1 MACTGSV
8 RKKTHPTKLDAHPR
22 IRSIK
27 KPCNLRCLSN
37 SCICPKHWGKKNLQT
52 GMLLLDRFFQV
63 SLSIA
68 ISRSLVCPD
77 RQNDHIADIV
87 LVLASASVWACWWP
101 LFLSHGYESKP
112 WYHLVPSGSLK
123 SPGNGCFFPQNPPN
137 MVYFSMYFMGFDW
150 SFDPNSGFQTSVRV
164 PGVPHQ
170 LVPQQIQR
178 KRQDGVHDGLWVV
191 KTHLNVC
198 RGWACPKDTSE
209 KAGFGSQKTPTRI
222 VLPCKPYQTL
232 SNFAMLGFWVSI
244 NCTLFVMFPEQ
255 SSLIT
260 LASLVMN
267 YTAPNTVPIV
277 SFWSFWDFYM
287 AQQTS
292 ESLAVLGPHH
302 HNKSTHIFANRSPST
317 KLLPTLGY
325 KKKSK

>member
-1 MACTGSV
+1 MFSSPKIPQIWCIFPCISWVLTEVLTQIQDSKPRSGSPGS
-8 RKKTHPTKLDAHPR
+8 PT
-22 IRSIK
+22 
-27 KPCNLRCLSN
+27 
-37 SCICPKHWGKKNLQT
+37 
-52 GMLLLDRFFQV
+52 
-63 SLSIA
+63 SLSH
-68 ISRSLVCPD
+68 SRSNENAKMGCMMVCGWSKRTSMSAGVGLALRIPAKKLV
-77 RQNDHIADIV
+77 
-87 LVLASASVWACWWP
+87 SAP
-101 LFLSHGYESKP
+101 K
-112 WYHLVPSGSLK
+112 K
-123 SPGNGCFFPQNPPN
+123 
-137 MVYFSMYFMGFDW
+137 
-150 SFDPNSGFQTSVRV
+150 
-164 PGVPHQ
+164 HQ
-170 LVPQQIQR
+170 L
-178 KRQDGVHDGLWVV
+178 
-191 KTHLNVC
+191 
-198 RGWACPKDTSE
+198 
-209 KAGFGSQKTPTRI
+209 RI

-267 YTAPNTVPIV
+267 YTALNTVPIV